1 MNPLQHLSLNMTK
14 AKYGKANADSH
25 EAALVRLRDGP
36 RGLDAKV
43 LEILHPALK
52 AFGLSKERGGG
63 NSQPVVEKK
72 KVCRGTRCPKGNS
85 GPNKGKQ
92 LDFSRSRHKDAVAI
106 ISNKGRGGN
115 LTAKQL
121 NKKKAKGKNS
131 KGAADKM
138 EVESD

>member
-52 AFGLSKERGGG
+52 AFGMSKERGGKAA
-63 NSQPVVEKK
+63 QPVVEKK
-72 KVCRGTRCPKGNS
+72 KT

-92 LDFSRSRHKDAVAI
+92 LSIDKASVGKKNKAAVAI

-131 KGAADKM
+131 KGAADNNTDM
-138 EVESD
+138 ESD